1 MARGD
6 GHDATTPGGCLFVV
20 LQLCLIRI
28 SAFPQFPRLLQ
39 ADDDRR
45 QPEEADIGRRNDERD
60 QRGHYAGAVE
70 CSDTDILADDDLAD
84 ADLGSAKKPSR
95 TNTSSTVGRREQD
108 YGDANEPD
116 RMFHCR

>member
-45 QPEEADIGRRNDERD
+45 QSEEADIGGRNDERD

-84 ADLGSAKKPSR
+84 AELRVGEEAEQNEHVVDGWSTR
-95 TNTSSTVGRREQD
+95 TGLRRCQR
-108 YGDANEPD
+108 A
-116 RMFHCR
+116 R